1 MPWKELSLMDQRR
14 ELVALASQP
23 GANRRELARRYGIA
37 AKTLYKWLQ
46 RYEDQGVDGLADQSR
61 RPDQHPRHTTGEV
74 EQQVLALRD
83 TYPYW
88 GARKLA
94 RLLHNAGM
102 SPVPAASTIH
112 EILRRH
118 GRLDE
123 DAAAAQPP
131 FQRFEHPEPN
141 DLWQMDFKGYVRNVH
156 GLCHPLTV
164 LDDHSRF
171 NLCLAACDDQRGDT
185 VQPRLIATF
194 RHYGLPRRMTMDNGP
209 PWGGDADGLG
219 YTALTVW
226 LMELG
231 IAVSHSRPYH
241 PQTQGKDERFH
252 RTLKAELLQHRC
264 FVDNAQAQRAFDRY
278 RHVYNGQRPH
288 EALGMAVP
296 LQRYRAS
303 VIAYPERL
311 PEVEYLLSDRVYK
324 VGRNARIDVKGRRIR
339 IGKAFIGRR
348 IALRPKAQ
356 DGCFAVWFS
365 RFEIG
370 EIDLRAP
377 QGA

>member
-1 MPWKELSLMDQRR
+1 MPWKEVSLMDQRV
-14 ELVALASQP
+14 ELMALASHP
-23 GANRRELARRYGIA
+23 EANRRELARRYGIS

-46 RYEDQGVDGLADQSR
+46 RYEDRGAAGLFDQPR
-61 RPDQHPRHTTGEV
+61 RPGSHPLHTASEV

-83 TYPYW
+83 AHPYW

-94 RLLHNAGM
+94 RLLQNAGL
-102 SPVPAASTIH
+102 PRVPAASTIH

-118 GRLDE
+118 GRLGDG
-123 DAAAAQPP
+123 AAAQPP

-141 DLWQMDFKGYVRNVH
+141 DLWQMDFKGYVRNVR

-171 NLCLAACDDQRGDT
+171 SLCLAACDDQRGDT
-185 VQPRLIATF
+185 VQPWLIATF
-194 RHYGLPRRMTMDNGP
+194 RRYGLPRRMTMDNGP

-226 LMELG
+226 LMQLG

-252 RTLKAELLQHRC
+252 RTLKVELLQHRC
-264 FVDNAQAQRAFDRY
+264 FADNAHAQRDFDRY
-278 RHVYNGQRPH
+278 RQRYNGQRPH

-296 LQRYRAS
+296 LQRYRSSA
-303 VIAYPERL
+303 ITYPERL
-311 PEVEYLLSDRVYK
+311 PEVEYLSSDRVYK
-324 VGRNARIDVKGRRIR
+324 VGRNARIDVQGRRVR

-348 IALRPKAQ
+348 IALRPKAE

-377 QGA
+377 

>member
-1 MPWKELSLMDQRR
+1 MPWKDVSLMDQRR
-14 ELVALASQP
+14 EVMMLASHP
-23 GANRRELARRYGIA
+23 EANRRELARRYGIS
-37 AKTLYKWLQ
+37 AKTLYKWLL
-46 RYEDQGVDGLADQSR
+46 RYDAQGEDGLIDQSR
-61 RPDQHPRHTTGEV
+61 CPVSQPLRTASAV

-83 TYPYW
+83 AYPYW

-94 RLLHNAGM
+94 RLLQNAGALQ
-102 SPVPAASTIH
+102 VPAPSTIH

-118 GRLDE
+118 GRLGGD
-123 DAAAAQPP
+123 DAAAAQPA
-131 FQRFEHPEPN
+131 FKRFEHAQPN
-141 DLWQMDFKGYVRNVH
+141 DLWQMDFKGYVRNVR

-171 NLCLAACDDQRGDT
+171 SLCLAACDDQRGDT
-185 VQPRLIATF
+185 VQQRLIATF
-194 RHYGLPRRMTMDNGP
+194 RRYGLPRRMTMDNGP

-219 YTALTVW
+219 HTALTVW
-226 LMELG
+226 IMQLG

-264 FVDNAQAQRAFDRY
+264 FADNEQAQRAFDRY
-278 RHVYNGQRPH
+278 RQLYNGQRPH

-303 VIAYPERL
+303 VIAYPKRL
-311 PEVEYLLSDRVYK
+311 PEVEYLSSDRVYK
-324 VGRNARIDVKGRRIR
+324 VGKNARIEVQSRRIK
-339 IGKAFIGRR
+339 IGKAFIGQR
-348 IALRPKAQ
+348 IALRPKAR

-370 EIDLRAP
+370 EIDLRTS
-377 QGA
+377 

>member
-1 MPWKELSLMDQRR
+1 MPWKKVSLMDQRR
-14 ELVALASQP
+14 ELMELASQP
-23 GANRRELARRYGIA
+23 GANRRELARRYGIS

-46 RYEDQGVDGLADQSR
+46 RYEAQGCEGLADQSR
-61 RPDQHPRHTTGEV
+61 RPESSPLRTGCEV

-83 TYPYW
+83 AYPYW

-94 RLLHNAGM
+94 RLLQNAGV

-112 EILRRH
+112 EILRHH
-118 GRLDE
+118 GRLGQGT
-123 DAAAAQPP
+123 AAGQPP
-131 FQRFEHPEPN
+131 FRRFEHAQPN
-141 DLWQMDFKGYVRNVH
+141 DLWQMDFKGYVRNVR
-156 GLCHPLTV
+156 GICHPLTV

-171 NLCLAACDDQRGDT
+171 SLCLAACSDQRGDT
-185 VQPRLIATF
+185 VQPRLIETF
-194 RHYGLPRRMTMDNGP
+194 RRYGLPRRMTMDNGP
-209 PWGGDADGLG
+209 PWGGDVDGLG
-219 YTALTVW
+219 YTGLTVW
-226 LMELG
+226 LMQLG

-252 RTLKAELLQHRC
+252 RTLKAELLQQRC
-264 FVDNAQAQRAFDRY
+264 FADNGDAQRAFDRY
-278 RHVYNGQRPH
+278 RQTYNQQRPH

-311 PEVEYLLSDRVYK
+311 PVVEYLLTDRVYK
-324 VGRNARIDVKGRRIR
+324 VGKNARIEVQSRRIK
-339 IGKAFIGRR
+339 IGKAFIGQR
-348 IALRPKAQ
+348 IALRPTAE

-370 EIDLRAP
+370 EIDLRTS
-377 QGA
+377 